1 MFAYKEGMEEL
12 CQEIE
17 QIIEAES
24 EGNTVEGKIAFEQSM
39 EERLTDSAVKIQSLQ
54 KDFKQFKNN
63 QIGEHTGQQANSILG
78 QMVEKLGH
86 LVEQQTGFFGN
97 MLPKLLEQ

>member
-24 EGNTVEGKIAFEQSM
+24 EGNTVEGNTAFEQSM

-54 KDFKQFKNN
+54 KR
-63 QIGEHTGQQANSILG
+63 L
-78 QMVEKLGH
+78 
-86 LVEQQTGFFGN
+86 
-97 MLPKLLEQ
+97 